1 MTLLERLQ
9 REAREKATRATE
21 GVPFSGLPAT
31 YTFTRQDLHA
41 LIAHTI
47 KEAAK
52 EIEKKKVLNGYC
64 GYSFTGQTI
73 DIKSA
78 VECIHGAER
87 MGYNQALTDAQKVL
101 TEGTSQT
108 K

>member
-1 MTLLERLQ
+1 MIC
-9 REAREKATRATE
+9 
-21 GVPFSGLPAT
+21 PIFLPPPRPQHSWPT
-31 YTFTRQDLHA
+31 ILPTVLDA